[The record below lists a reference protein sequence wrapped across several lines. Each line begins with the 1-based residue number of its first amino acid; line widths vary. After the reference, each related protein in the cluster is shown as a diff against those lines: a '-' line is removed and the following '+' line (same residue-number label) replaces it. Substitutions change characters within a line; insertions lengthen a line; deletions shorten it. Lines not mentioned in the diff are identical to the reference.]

1 MARNTTAV
9 RAASLAELAE
19 LLTGLD
25 EFLRSGTAAT
35 SALTE
40 FLASRGHAH
49 PGFAAGNLI
58 DEVSFTAYWLRGLTG
73 RTGAAAQDR
82 PAGSPASGHH

>member
-40 FLASRGHAH
+40 FLASQVLLFVLA
-49 PGFAAGNLI
+49 
-58 DEVSFTAYWLRGLTG
+58 VK
-73 RTGAAAQDR
+73 
-82 PAGSPASGHH
+82 GSQREQ